1 MQDTLLLYNPK
12 ECREGKKGLSFL
24 PPWEFQTLLSL
35 GTPRLLINLPRNWLS
50 HSCPQSLPASESF
63 PMSQLFTWDG
73 QSTGVSALASFLPKK
88 SPGLIS
94 FRMDWLDVFAVQG
107 TLESL
112 LQHHSSKASIPQCS
126 AFFTGECWIPPKKD
140 TLHPRAK
147 EKPQQ
152 ECRRGKIM
160 FRIKHYTYSS
170 IFAWRIP
177 WTEKP
182 DRLQSMG
189 LQSQTWLRDFIFFS
203 LSITTRDAWRA

>member
-1 MQDTLLLYNPK
+1 MQDTLLLYNPT

-63 PMSQLFTWDG
+63 PMSQLFTWGG

-107 TLESL
+107 ILKSF
-112 LQHHSSKASIPQCS
+112 LQHHSSKALRESFPRQVDRES
-126 AFFTGECWIPPKKD
+126 RGSQGERGLEFSRRKK
-140 TLHPRAK
+140 
-147 EKPQQ
+147 
-152 ECRRGKIM
+152 G
-160 FRIKHYTYSS
+160 
-170 IFAWRIP
+170 
-177 WTEKP
+177 
-182 DRLQSMG
+182 
-189 LQSQTWLRDFIFFS
+189 QTFFS
-203 LSITTRDAWRA
+203 FSTFRRII